1 MKIYLAKQSGCCF
14 GVNKAI
20 SLAEKTKEKS
30 KQPLYTFGDLIHNHQ
45 VIKKLNESQIFSISD
60 LNDLDTGSTVL
71 IRSHGVSED
80 VYLEA
85 NQLGLTVIDATCP
98 YVKKVHKIVKSHCDE
113 DSLVIIVGDKDHPEI
128 IGVKG
133 WCKNHSIVVN
143 DPSEVKDISF
153 VGKVAVVAQTTLRI
167 SKFNSVLQEINEKFK
182 EVKVFNTI
190 CAATT
195 QRQDSAELLSKNVA
209 LMIII
214 GGKHSSNTKKLF
226 EICKINC
233 INSIHIETKD
243 ELLMKDIKKYDKIG
257 ITAGASTPDWLINQV
272 IDKLINEGEGILMHE
287 NSAMN
292 EVMEQ
297 FDESYNVPRNGKIV
311 KGKIVMIGKDELIV
325 NIGYKADGII
335 PREEIKSI
343 DSFDLN
349 KEFTVDQEIE
359 AIVIKKDNGEGNV
372 LLSLK
377 RMAAKQNWTDIEE
390 AYAEKKIVTVKVNR
404 AVKGGVTA
412 FFEEIRGFIPASHI
426 DVKFIDNLET
436 FVGKELEVEIIE
448 LNKKKNKVVFS
459 RKNILQKSMTETI
472 NEAWDQLE
480 IGKVVTG
487 VVRRFTEFGAFID
500 LGGIDGLLHV
510 SEISWGKVNK
520 PKDILKKN
528 QEIEVKVLD
537 FNREQN
543 KVSLS
548 IKQMTPNPW
557 EVIDEKYILEETYE
571 GKVTSL
577 TDFGAFVELEPGL
590 EGLVHV
596 SQISTERV
604 EKPADVLKV
613 GEVVQVKVLEVDK
626 DNNRIKL
633 SMK

>member
-20 SLAEKTKEKS
+20 ELAEQTKKKS
-30 KQPLYTFGDLIHNHQ
+30 ENPLYTFGDLIHNRQ
-45 VIKKLNESQIFSISD
+45 VIEKLNESHIYSISD
-60 LNDLDTGSTVL
+60 LNELDSGSTVL

-85 NQLGLTVIDATCP
+85 EKLGLNVIDATCP
-98 YVKKVHKIVKSHCDE
+98 YVKKVHRIVKSHCNDG
-113 DSLVIIVGDKDHPEI
+113 DLVVIVGDKDHPEI

-133 WCKNHSIVVN
+133 WCQKNSIVIN
-143 DPSEVKDISF
+143 DPSEVNGIAF
-153 VGKVAVVAQTTLRI
+153 EGKLAVVAQTTLRV
-167 SKFNSVLQEINEKFK
+167 SKFNSTLQKINEKFDD
-182 EVKVFNTI
+182 VKVYNTI

-195 QRQDSAELLSKNVA
+195 QRQDSAEALSKDVDM
-209 LMIII
+209 MIII

-233 INSIHIETKD
+233 INSVHIETKD
-243 ELLMKDIKKYDKIG
+243 ELLMKDIEKYDKIG

-412 FFEEIRGFIPASHI
+412 FFEQIRGFIPASHI

-459 RKNILQKSMTETI
+459 RKNILQKSMTETV

-548 IKQMTPNPW
+548 IKQLSPNPW
-557 EVIDEKYILEETYE
+557 EVIDEKYILEESYE

-604 EKPADVLKV
+604 EKPSDVLKV
-613 GEVVQVKVLEVDK
+613 GEIVQVKVLEVDK